1 MIFFYGFEGLINRFI
16 KVASIELFDWM
27 REVEYKMRRWE
38 NMWEDVRLC
47 EKMWDMWEDKRRCE
61 DEEMR
66 RCEKMKIRRWENIWK
81 NYEKL

>member
-61 DEEMR
+61 DGRIYE
-66 RCEKMKIRRWENIWK
+66 KIREIIMFC
-81 NYEKL
+81 LSFAL